1 MISEELLINYGAEI
15 KQYDKNEMLFERS
28 QQAHFYY
35 QIKKGGIKMFNI
47 TEDGKEFVPGF
58 FKAGESFAEPPLLG
72 DFPYPANAI
81 TTAPSDIYRL
91 RKEQFFNLLIAHPEV
106 HLALTKILCNRIR
119 YKSMIMNEVS
129 VHNPEHQILSLLR
142 YFKQHAATDTNN
154 KYEIPLT
161 RQQIAD
167 LTGLRVETVIRSI
180 KNLAT
185 QEALE
190 IINRKVYI

>member
-28 QQAHFYY
+28 QHAHFFY

-58 FKAGESFAEPPLLG
+58 FKEGESFAEPPLLG

-81 TTAPSDIYRL
+81 TTAASDIYRL
-91 RKEQFFNLLIAHPEV
+91 NKEQFFKLLIENPEV

-129 VHNPEHQILSLLR
+129 VHNPEHQILTLLR
-142 YFKQHAATDTNN
+142 YFKQHAATDNN
-154 KYEIPLT
+154 KYEVPLT

-180 KNLAT
+180 KNLAAR
-185 QEALE
+185 EVLE